1 MGAAVVRPLFHS
13 NQLYKEVINLGKKRN
28 KKNNL
33 NPWLTANRP
42 EQKDSFIQ
50 VGVSLATHP
59 AFKDLSY
66 SAKFTYEQ
74 MCRAANYA
82 KNNGLSE
89 FVFPQSVFSKYGI
102 TRSTFQK
109 AKEQL
114 ISHGFIVCTFCGKNQ
129 RVESKYKMV
138 NWWKE
143 WNPLNGC
150 LKWGRLLSKNGTA
163 NNVGA
168 PDVECQPLP
177 KMDITISGNDETPH
191 ET

>member
-1 MGAAVVRPLFHS
+1 
-13 NQLYKEVINLGKKRN
+13 
-28 KKNNL
+28 
-33 NPWLTANRP
+33 
-42 EQKDSFIQ
+42 
-50 VGVSLATHP
+50 
-59 AFKDLSY
+59 
-66 SAKFTYEQ
+66 

>member
-1 MGAAVVRPLFHS
+1 M
-13 NQLYKEVINLGKKRN
+13 GKKRN

-50 VGVSLATHP
+50 VGESLSTHP
-59 AFKDLSY
+59 AFIDLSY

-82 KNNGLSE
+82 KNNGQSE
-89 FVFPQSVFSKYGI
+89 FVFPQSVFRKYGI
-102 TRSTFQK
+102 TKSTFQS

-114 ISHGFIVCTFCGKNQ
+114 ISHGFIVCTFCGQNQ
-129 RVESKYKMV
+129 RVESRYKMV

-143 WNPLNGC
+143 RTPLNGC
-150 LKWGRLLSKNGTA
+150 LKWGRRLSKNGTA
-163 NNVGA
+163 NNVET
-168 PDVECQPLP
+168 PNVECQPLP
-177 KMDITISGNDETPH
+177 KIKITISKNDETPH
-191 ET
+191 GT